1 MAYTQS
7 DIDNLD
13 AQYKLGARRFRFQD
27 RDYEL
32 QTVDD
37 YIKLRSMM
45 TNEVAQQ
52 SGRAAD
58 PASAHRDFE
67 RLGPLDSSCQLRL
80 S

>member
-52 SGRAAD
+52 SGPQQIRQVRIGT
-58 PASAHRDFE
+58 SNGWGH
-67 RLGPLDSSCQLRL
+67 
-80 S
+80 

>member
-1 MAYTQS
+1 MPFSQS
-7 DIDNLD
+7 DLDQLD
-13 AQYKLGARRFRFQD
+13 AQYKLGARRFHFQD

-52 SGRAAD
+52 SGPQQIRQVRIGT
-58 PASAHRDFE
+58 SNGWGH
-67 RLGPLDSSCQLRL
+67 
-80 S
+80 